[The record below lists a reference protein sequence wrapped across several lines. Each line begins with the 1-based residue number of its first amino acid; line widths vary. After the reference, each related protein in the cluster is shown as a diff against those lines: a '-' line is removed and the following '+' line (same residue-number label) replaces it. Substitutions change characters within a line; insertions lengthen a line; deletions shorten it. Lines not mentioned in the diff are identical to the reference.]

1 MPLGFERINERQSRP
16 NASINF
22 IKPDVRQSAADQ
34 AIAQDFLSRIAAQC
48 YPVMKANYVS
58 VMSLEEYPPNPE
70 FLGRNFNAG
79 ECIQLVLKDKGGKW
93 LSFKFVQMVMM
104 HELAHCK
111 QMNHSRFFWNVR
123 NDYAKQMEGLW
134 AKGYH
139 GEGLWGRGKD
149 LASGAF
155 TSDRMPDDVQI
166 PEHLCGGTYRRARGK
181 KRKRGGE
188 DEQGEKPKLS
198 YAERQQKRIAR
209 KFGKHGDGNAIGE
222 DELVRGA
229 LDTKRHIGK
238 PKVAKSKRGRDLRAN
253 AALARFEAAK
263 AQTPERTPELE
274 DDGSETESGWSSA
287 DDFQSGQSTESKGT
301 IGQVKD
307 RKKGNDMV
315 RVCGDEGEDE
325 DGGGEEMEELRVL
338 SGKRKDPAEQAP
350 LPAAAK
356 SLQRTPWS
364 EAVGDD
370 SETESDATE
379 ENQEQRR
386 EPAGGDI
393 GVLRAES
400 VTSAP
405 RDRPPVDPPD
415 STTLVPEASQDG
427 APQQPSAAAC
437 STSTMNC
444 PICSLENERSAPIC
458 IACSHVLKPALMKD
472 HWRCIS
478 ETCAGSKYINAGDVG
493 RCGVCSAQKPAKTS
507 STKGD
512 GRPMGLISG
521 DVLRWD

>member
-34 AIAQDFLSRIAAQC
+34 AIALDFLSRIAAQC

-79 ECIQLVLKDKGGKW
+79 ECIQLVLKDKGGRW

-149 LASGAF
+149 LASGIF
-155 TSDRMPDDVQI
+155 TSDRMPDNVQI

-181 KRKRGGE
+181 KRKRSGE
-188 DEQGEKPKLS
+188 DEQGEKPKFS

-229 LDTKRHIGK
+229 LDAKRHAGK

-274 DDGSETESGWSSA
+274 DDGSEMESDWSSA
-287 DDFQSGQSTESKGT
+287 DDLDSGQSTKSKGT
-301 IGQVKD
+301 IRRVKD
-307 RKKGNDMV
+307 RKGNDMV
-315 RVCGDEGEDE
+315 RVCGDEGEEE
-325 DGGGEEMEELRVL
+325 DGGGEEIEELRVL
-338 SGKRKDPAEQAP
+338 SGRPKGSSQQAP
-350 LPAAAK
+350 VLAAAK
-356 SLQRTPWS
+356 GTQQTSWS

-370 SETESDATE
+370 SETESDVAE
-379 ENQEQRR
+379 EIKELRR
-386 EPAGGDI
+386 EPAKAEAGM
-393 GVLRAES
+393 LRDE
-400 VTSAP
+400 
-405 RDRPPVDPPD
+405 DRTPALQDKPPISPPD
-415 STTLVPEASQDG
+415 VMTSTASVADVG
-427 APQQPSAAAC
+427 TTQQPCAAAS
-437 STSTMNC
+437 STSTLTC
-444 PICSLENERSAPIC
+444 PICSLENERTVPMC
-458 IACSHVLKPALMKD
+458 IACSHVLKPALLKD
-472 HWRCIS
+472 HWRCLS
-478 ETCAGSKYINAGDVG
+478 GTCAGSKYINAGDVG
-493 RCGVCSAQKPAKTS
+493 RCGLCGAQKPAKINS
-507 STKGD
+507 AKGD
-512 GRPMGLISG
+512 GKPMGLMSG